1 MRVLFFRE
9 KRNGRGK
16 TIVWET
22 RKSRRDLISP
32 RREKYSRAFKKINFF
47 FSFPNNN
54 NNNNNNKRAGGKDI
68 YSPPFEIFK

>member
-32 RREKYSRAFKKINFF
+32 RREKYSRALKKNKFF
-47 FSFPNNN
+47 FSFP